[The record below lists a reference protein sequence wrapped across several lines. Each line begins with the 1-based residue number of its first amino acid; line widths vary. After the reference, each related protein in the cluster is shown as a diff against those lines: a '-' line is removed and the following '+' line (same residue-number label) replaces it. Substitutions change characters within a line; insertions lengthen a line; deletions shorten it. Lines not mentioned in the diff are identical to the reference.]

1 MCLKVWKKKK
11 TVRIKIEI
19 EFVLEYKGKNNC
31 KDQNIEFWS
40 KKHYVTKKKYWIDSN
55 MKFKDKKKYVKKN
68 EFTNLHL
75 TK

>member
-40 KKHYVTKKKYWIDSN
+40 KNT
-55 MKFKDKKKYVKKN
+55 M
-68 EFTNLHL
+68 
-75 TK
+75 